1 MDTHQGVHV
10 MDTHQGVHVI
20 DTHKSVYVINTHKS
34 VQEMDAYIINFLQKN
49 KSKSCLIII
58 KSQLSSVLHID
69 DN

>member
-10 MDTHQGVHVI
+10 MD
-20 DTHKSVYVINTHKS
+20 THKS